1 MKVRIV
7 TDSTADFTNEEISKY
22 NIDVVPLNVMFGSDV
37 YRDGVD
43 ITSDVF
49 YGKLVEA
56 KELPTTSQP
65 APGDFLTI
73 FEKAKENNESVV
85 AICISSEISG
95 TFQQSAQL
103 AKNMCEYEHIHLVDS
118 RQAAISLKILVL
130 QAISMRDEGYNVEEI
145 AKFIEENKERAT
157 ILAYVDT
164 LDYLV
169 KGGRVPKTV
178 GLAGNLLSVK
188 PIITLT
194 DGKVN
199 AFSMARGKKSALQ
212 KLLTLSSEMGID
224 ETLPMLYAHTTPEKI
239 GIEAREFFVGNGYKS
254 ADVVTIGAAIGTHAG
269 PGAVA
274 IAFFKK

>member
-7 TDSTADFTNEEISKY
+7 TDSTADFTSEEASKY

-118 RQAAISLKILVL
+118 RQATISLKILVL
-130 QAISMRDEGYNVEEI
+130 QAISMRDEGYKSEEI

-194 DGKVN
+194 DGKVD

-224 ETLPMLYAHTTPEKI
+224 ETLPMLYAHTTPEEI
-239 GIEAREFFVGNGYKS
+239 GIEAREFFMSNGYKY
-254 ADVVTIGAAIGTHAG
+254 ADVVTIGTAIGTHAG

-274 IAFFKK
+274 LAFFKK